1 MGVPCLDMRRMISF
15 PNDVATDSRGGA
27 PSVSGVPLACPRAMR
42 LATLTVPTPF
52 AILGTMLMALLAV
65 PRGAMMAPAL
75 LRTKHHRRA

>member
-1 MGVPCLDMRRMISF
+1 
-15 PNDVATDSRGGA
+15 
-27 PSVSGVPLACPRAMR
+27 MR